1 MERADRLHGLAWESP
16 NIQRDATGV
25 LAGRQS
31 PRPPVEQKN
40 TDSAFQEPV
49 GTPVGRF
56 TLLS

>member
-40 TDSAFQEPV
+40 TDSAFQEP
-49 GTPVGRF
+49 R
-56 TLLS
+56 